1 MVSNSS
7 LFQVSSQLKDANGNN
22 IYIYG
27 ESEFTV
33 LFNKGEFS
41 HRFLIC
47 DLNQDGILGQDFLL
61 KHVNKINLK
70 NVTLHTKDNKEIKCW
85 IGENGKSVFMV
96 KAKENVII
104 PAQSGILLAVQIE
117 ENEELGPL
125 AYFEGEQEVDRSR
138 GTVIVPGIVNTK
150 KNVVINII
158 NTSDTPSE
166 VKTNQ
171 LVGKCE
177 PYEEKLETER
187 VAKIQEN
194 KSTERQPRQPRQLGE
209 HLKDLL
215 ERSSE
220 HLNETERLK
229 VETLLLKY
237 QNVFSRSSE
246 DARTESYTELIQG
259 LLFRS
264 DRLQG
269 GYLSGR
275 EK

>member
-150 KNVVINII
+150 RNVVINII

-194 KSTERQPRQPRQLGE
+194 KSTERQPRQLGE